1 MTDTFRALCA
11 ELIAS
16 WDADGCDWKPQH
28 QARWESTVNRARAA
42 LADEPAVPECSEP
55 AAVTGQLSD
64 EEWDA
69 LVERVWDKYETVGY
83 RGERFMYDGDF
94 GSALDLV
101 RKELSR
107 WGHQPAPPAD
117 GEVAELVAWLRETG
131 DTIQPSHLAEHQ
143 RYKRAAELLERQ
155 VVVPVAVSVRLPGA
169 EETTEDGEV
178 WIGDPGHDYPLA
190 DTGDYD
196 WEPHRW
202 VLRQIGKFDAKNNLH
217 WLPAHALPLP
227 EVGE

>member
-1 MTDTFRALCA
+1 MTDITRDLLISLCSHMSYMQGQLEALHQLDDPDGHYWYRESVA
-11 ELIAS
+11 LRQKV
-16 WDADGCDWKPQH
+16 ADH
-28 QARWESTVNRARAA
+28 LAA
-42 LADEPAVPECSEP
+42 LADEPAVPQGREP
-55 AAVTGQLSD
+55 AAVTGQPS
-64 EEWDA
+64 
-69 LVERVWDKYETVGY
+69 
-83 RGERFMYDGDF
+83 
-94 GSALDLV
+94 
-101 RKELSR
+101 
-107 WGHQPAPPAD
+107 D
-117 GEVAELVAWLRETG
+117 GEVAELAAWLRETG